1 MRSVTT
7 RLSLSFA
14 TYVVLL
20 VSVVLATGYVLRRQ
34 HDDGLVVNL
43 SGRQR
48 MLTQRMTHQLFTY
61 ATMVDTGADV
71 TDARQR
77 VATTMRVFESTL
89 DALENGGPAPVDLQM
104 ASFRDC
110 PPASSVVGQRLAI
123 VRRTYGMYKR
133 AAEDVLRGDAGGRT
147 AGIASIRAME
157 SELLAEMDAAVT
169 LLQGEAEAKVTELF
183 KIQGLALFLSVLLTW
198 LLLRWVRA
206 GVTQPLERLRE
217 AAEEM
222 SLGNL
227 HKAVPVTGSPELRS
241 LAQSIDRLRT
251 SLRALMDGRK
261 ADPVA
266 SEMADW

>member
-1 MRSVTT
+1 MRRATT

-20 VSVVLATGYVLRRQ
+20 VSVVAATGYVLRRQ

-61 ATMVDTGADV
+61 ATMVDAGADV
-71 TDARQR
+71 TDARDR
-77 VATTMRVFESTL
+77 VTTTMRVFESTL

-110 PPASSVVGQRLAI
+110 PPASAVVARRLEI
-123 VRRTYGMYKR
+123 VRRTYANYRR
-133 AAEDVLRGDAGGRT
+133 AADDVIAGDAERR
-147 AGIASIRAME
+147 ARGIATVRATE
-157 SELLAEMDAAVT
+157 SALLAEMDAAVT
-169 LLQGEAEAKVTELF
+169 LLQGEAEGKVTELF
-183 KIQGLALFLSVLLTW
+183 AIQGVALVLSVLLTL
-198 LLLRWVRA
+198 LLLRWVKS
-206 GVTQPLERLRE
+206 GVTEPLEALRE

-227 HKAVPVTGSPELRS
+227 HKAVPVTGSQEIRS

-251 SLRALMDGRK
+251 SLRALMAGREGD
-261 ADPVA
+261 AVA